1 MSGKKKKIAIDQ
13 LKMVTSIYVPYCLN
27 FKKMMDCRPFCLGQ
41 LKGDYDIYFRECM
54 PPIKKQAKYKKC

>member
-41 LKGDYDIYFRECM
+41 LKGDYDIYFRGCTNQKAGK
-54 PPIKKQAKYKKC
+54 I